1 MKVFC
6 RSSYHTYKVFK
17 ESISILIWIIS
28 NNSTVSYIF
37 KVQTNVVVLTI
48 QGICFTHTDLWQV
61 ELNLDAT
68 LDPYVLRE
76 ENMQRYPK
84 YLEDKTNFCR
94 DFTSLVANL
103 QSHLRFIS
111 SGQCPSL
118 TELPQL
124 KTIPIA
130 VPTTFVIHIHI
141 PCISFYT
148 SIVFLLEIQQ
158 ISEYTF
164 ISREFGF
171 LRLFE
176 TMIFDSAFIRDLIAQ
191 FCVGLAS
198 LFPIW
203 SGVLVVY

>member
-6 RSSYHTYKVFK
+6 RSSYRTYKAFK
-17 ESISILIWIIS
+17 ESISILIWIFS

-37 KVQTNVVVLTI
+37 KVRTNVVVLTI
-48 QGICFTHTDLWQV
+48 QGICFTHTDLSQV

-103 QSHLRFIS
+103 QSHLRSIS
-111 SGQCPSL
+111 SGQRPSL
-118 TELPQL
+118 AELSQL

-130 VPTTFVIHIHI
+130 VSATFVIRIHI

-148 SIVFLLEIQQ
+148 SIVFLLEIQR
-158 ISEYTF
+158 ISEYRYIF

-171 LRLFE
+171 YIKIIRNDDLR
-176 TMIFDSAFIRDLIAQ
+176 
-191 FCVGLAS
+191 
-198 LFPIW
+198 
-203 SGVLVVY
+203 